1 MGLFS
6 SIDFGALAAGAA
18 DQYVEN
24 VEKKND
30 YYRDLMTKQEDYMMR
45 YGRKTVNDRTAM
57 ADSAIEMLD
66 ALEAGGLNPKSA
78 EELVSKYG
86 YQGVSALRK
95 LQEQFETQYD
105 GATLDLNEVYKGSE
119 DYVKQEGY
127 DIDQALKDQFLV
139 EVAKADTDAG
149 DAASDAEDRGFLASL
164 GDMFSGGGQAKARYE
179 ASRTTPSIAG
189 YSYNDIL
196 AMEGMGMPA
205 SKGLPTFNRSA
216 LADPDAGKLNIT
228 EQRAYKSMYETKIVS
243 AIGSQY
249 FMDGMGRGTYDVAT
263 ASEKVAYA
271 IANNPE
277 KVAEVMQGLYGQY
290 GIEGNNLL
298 LSTLQGIDITPET
311 EEEKTIR
318 LVEQGAE
325 YGLSPDDIG
334 KLEVVNSPSASNAE
348 NKAALREWF
357 AANPDAEHVVWNGNV
372 VPYEMPSD
380 AIPTEIDLKPVE
392 LGDAE
397 DVIPTDDLTAD
408 EVKPPEGMPD
418 IRLARDPEL
427 YPSTPEGDAGYKQFV
442 LDSYEEIK
450 VSEPVIEK
458 SITDLTAN
466 EAGLTIANNL
476 AEAWYSAEPTIMS
489 LDNWF
494 GSYIFGAAADT
505 TAFIQ
510 GLFGVSAE
518 QSNGNAAWL
527 EELSIDQKEKAL
539 ARMAAAMAS
548 IQERREAS
556 EQ

>member
-119 DYVKQEGY
+119 DYVRQEGY
-127 DIDQALKDQFLV
+127 DIDKALKDQFLV
-139 EVAKADTDAG
+139 EVAKADADAG
-149 DAASDAEDRGFLASL
+149 DVASDAEDRGFLASL
-164 GDMFSGGGQAKARYE
+164 GDMFAGGGQAKARYE

-205 SKGLPTFNRSA
+205 SKGLPTFDRSA
-216 LADPDAGKLNIT
+216 LADPDAGKLGIT

-249 FMDGMGRGTYDVAT
+249 FIDGMGNMAYDT
-263 ASEKVAYA
+263 ANESDKVAYA

-318 LVEQGAE
+318 LVEQGAA

-334 KLEVVNSPSASNAE
+334 KLEVLNGPA
-348 NKAALREWF
+348 NKAAAREWF
-357 AANPDAEHVVWNGNV
+357 AANPDAEYLIYNGNV

-380 AIPTEIDLKPVE
+380 AIPPQIDLKPVE
-392 LGDAE
+392 LGNAE
-397 DVIPTDDLTAD
+397 DIIPPAEATAD
-408 EVKPPEGMPD
+408 AAEPPEGMPD
-418 IRLARDPEL
+418 IRLARDREL

>member
-6 SIDFGALAAGAA
+6 SIDFGALTAGAA

-45 YGRKTVNDRTAM
+45 YGRKTVNDRTSM
-57 ADSAIEMLD
+57 ANSAVEMLD
-66 ALEAGGLNPKSA
+66 ALEAGGLDPKSA
-78 EELVSKYG
+78 EELVSSYG
-86 YQGVSALRK
+86 YQGVSALKK

-105 GATLDLNEVYKGSE
+105 GATLDLNAVFKGSE

-139 EVAKADTDAG
+139 EVAKADTGAG
-149 DAASDAEDRGFLASL
+149 DVASDAEDRGFLASL
-164 GDMFSGGGQAKARYE
+164 GDMFSGGGAAKARYE

-205 SKGLPTFNRSA
+205 SRGLPTFDRSA
-216 LADPDAGKLNIT
+216 LADPDAGKLGIT

-249 FMDGMGRGTYDVAT
+249 FLDGMGTVPYDTAT

-271 IANNPE
+271 ISKNPE
-277 KVAEVMQGLYGQY
+277 KVSEVMQGLYGQF

-318 LVEQGAE
+318 IAEQGAG
-325 YGLSPDDIG
+325 YGLSPEVIG
-334 KLEVVNSPSASNAE
+334 TLEVVDNPRA
-348 NKAALREWF
+348 NKADLREWF
-357 AANPDAEHVVWNGNV
+357 ADNPDAGHVIWNGNV
-372 VPYEMPSD
+372 VPYE
-380 AIPTEIDLKPVE
+380 APTDIVPPVLDLNPVV
-392 LGDAE
+392 LGDADE
-397 DVIPTDDLTAD
+397 IIPTDETTANAG
-408 EVKPPEGMPD
+408 EPPEGTPD
-418 IRLARDPEL
+418 IRIVRKEGESRDE
-427 YPSTPEGDAGYKQFV
+427 YKQRV
-442 LDSYEEIK
+442 LEARETIEQNK
-450 VSEPVIEK
+450 VVIEK

-476 AEAWYSAEPTIMS
+476 AEAWYSAEPTIVG

-494 GSYIFGAAADT
+494 LTYAFGAGADVAA
-505 TAFIQ
+505 FMQ
-510 GLFGVSAE
+510 GLFGVTAD
-518 QSNGNAAWL
+518 QSNGRASWL
-527 EELSIDQKEKAL
+527 EDLSIEQKEIAL
-539 ARMAAAMAS
+539 AKMAAAMAS
-548 IQERREAS
+548 IQERREAN

>member
-6 SIDFGALAAGAA
+6 GIDFGAFAAGAA

-45 YGRKTVNDRTAM
+45 YGRKTVNDRTSM
-57 ADSAIEMLD
+57 ANSAVEMLD
-66 ALEAGGLNPKSA
+66 SLEAGGLDSKSA

-86 YQGVSALRK
+86 YQGVSALKK

-105 GATLDLNEVYKGSE
+105 GATLDLNAVFKGSE
-119 DYVKQEGY
+119 DYVRQEGY

-139 EVAKADTDAG
+139 EVAKADANAG
-149 DAASDAEDRGFLASL
+149 DVASDAEDRGFLASL
-164 GDMFSGGGQAKARYE
+164 GDMFAGGGQAKARYE

-205 SKGLPTFNRSA
+205 SRGLPTFDRSA
-216 LADPDAGKLNIT
+216 LADPDAGKLGIT

-334 KLEVVNSPSASNAE
+334 KLEVVDNPRANKAE
-348 NKAALREWF
+348 NNAALREWF

-372 VPYEMPSD
+372 VAYEMPSD

-392 LGDAE
+392 LGDA
-397 DVIPTDDLTAD
+397 DAITPTAETTAD
-408 EVKPPEGMPD
+408 AAEPPEGMPD
-418 IRLARDPEL
+418 IRLARDREL

-450 VSEPVIEK
+450 VSKPVIEK
-458 SITDLTAN
+458 AITDLTAN
-466 EAGLTIANNL
+466 EAGLTVANNL
-476 AEAWYSAEPTIMS
+476 AEAWYSVEPTIVG

-494 GSYIFGAAADT
+494 LTYAFGAGADVAA
-505 TAFIQ
+505 FMQ
-510 GLFGVSAE
+510 GLFGITTE
-518 QSNGNAAWL
+518 QSNGNLPWL
-527 EELSIDQKEKAL
+527 EELSIEQKEKAL
-539 ARMAAAMAS
+539 AKMAAAMAS

>member
-1 MGLFS
+1 
-6 SIDFGALAAGAA
+6 
-18 DQYVEN
+18 
-24 VEKKND
+24 
-30 YYRDLMTKQEDYMMR
+30 
-45 YGRKTVNDRTAM
+45 
-57 ADSAIEMLD
+57 
-66 ALEAGGLNPKSA
+66 
-78 EELVSKYG
+78 
-86 YQGVSALRK
+86 
-95 LQEQFETQYD
+95 
-105 GATLDLNEVYKGSE
+105 
-119 DYVKQEGY
+119 
-127 DIDQALKDQFLV
+127 
-139 EVAKADTDAG
+139 
-149 DAASDAEDRGFLASL
+149 
-164 GDMFSGGGQAKARYE
+164 MFSGGGQAKARYE

-205 SKGLPTFNRSA
+205 SKGLPTFDRSA

-249 FMDGMGRGTYDVAT
+249 FIDGMGNMAYDT
-263 ASEKVAYA
+263 ANESDKVAYA

-318 LVEQGAE
+318 LVEQGAA

-334 KLEVVNSPSASNAE
+334 KLEVLNGPA
-348 NKAALREWF
+348 NKAAAREWF
-357 AANPDAEHVVWNGNV
+357 AANPDAEYLIYNGNV

-397 DVIPTDDLTAD
+397 DIIPPAEATAD
-408 EVKPPEGMPD
+408 AAEQPEGMPD
-418 IRLARDPEL
+418 IRLARDREL

-450 VSEPVIEK
+450 VSKPVIEK

-476 AEAWYSAEPTIMS
+476 ADAWYSAEPTIVS

-494 GSYIFGAAADT
+494 ASYIFSGAANT

-527 EELSIDQKEKAL
+527 EELSIEQKEKAL

>member
-164 GDMFSGGGQAKARYE
+164 GDMFAGGGQAKERYE

-249 FMDGMGRGTYDVAT
+249 FIDGMGNMAYDT
-263 ASEKVAYA
+263 ANESDKVAYA

-311 EEEKTIR
+311 EEEKTIK

-334 KLEVVNSPSASNAE
+334 KLEVVSSPSASNAE

-372 VPYEMPSD
+372 VPYEAPAD
-380 AIPTEIDLKPVE
+380 IVPPALDLNPVV
-392 LGDAE
+392 LGDA
-397 DVIPTDDLTAD
+397 DNIIPTDDATAD
-408 EVKPPEGMPD
+408 ATAPPEGTPD
-418 IRLARDPEL
+418 IRIARK
-427 YPSTPEGDAGYKQFV
+427 EGESRDEYKQRV
-442 LDSYEEIK
+442 LEARETIEQNK
-450 VSEPVIEK
+450 VVIEK

-466 EAGLTIANNL
+466 EAGLTVANNL
-476 AEAWYSAEPTIMS
+476 AEAWYSVEPTIVG

-494 GSYIFGAAADT
+494 LTYAFGAGADVAA
-505 TAFIQ
+505 FMQ
-510 GLFGVSAE
+510 GLFGITTE
-518 QSNGNAAWL
+518 QSNGNVPWL

-539 ARMAAAMAS
+539 AKMAAAMAS

>member
-6 SIDFGALAAGAA
+6 GIDFGAFAAGAA
-18 DQYVEN
+18 DQYVET

-45 YGRKTVNDRTAM
+45 YGRKTVNDRTSM
-57 ADSAIEMLD
+57 ANSAVEMLD
-66 ALEAGGLNPKSA
+66 ALEAGGLDPKSA
-78 EELVSKYG
+78 EELVSSYG
-86 YQGVSALRK
+86 YQGVSALKK

-105 GATLDLNEVYKGSE
+105 GATLDLNAVFKGSE
-119 DYVKQEGY
+119 DYVRQEGY

-139 EVAKADTDAG
+139 EVAKADTGAG
-149 DAASDAEDRGFLASL
+149 DVASDAEDRGFLASL
-164 GDMFSGGGQAKARYE
+164 GDMFSGGGAAKARYE

-205 SKGLPTFNRSA
+205 SRGLPTFDRSA
-216 LADPDAGKLNIT
+216 LADPDAGKLGIT

-249 FMDGMGRGTYDVAT
+249 FLDGMGTVTYDTAT

-271 IANNPE
+271 ISKNPE
-277 KVAEVMQGLYGQY
+277 KVSEVMQGLYGQF

-334 KLEVVNSPSASNAE
+334 NLEVLNGAE
-348 NKAALREWF
+348 GKAAAREWF
-357 AANPDAEHVVWNGNV
+357 AANPDAEYVIYNGNV
-372 VPYEMPSD
+372 VPYET
-380 AIPTEIDLKPVE
+380 PTDIVPPELDLKPVV
-392 LGDAE
+392 LGDA
-397 DVIPTDDLTAD
+397 DDIIPTDDATAD
-408 EVKPPEGMPD
+408 AAAPPEGEPD
-418 IRLARDPEL
+418 IRIARK
-427 YPSTPEGDAGYKQFV
+427 EGESRDEYKQRV
-442 LDSYEEIK
+442 LEARETIEQNK
-450 VSEPVIEK
+450 VVIEK

-466 EAGLTIANNL
+466 EAGLTVANSL
-476 AEAWYSAEPTIMS
+476 AEAWYSAEPTVVS

-494 GSYIFGAAADT
+494 KSYIFGGAANT

-527 EELSIDQKEKAL
+527 EELSIKEKEIAL
-539 ARMAAAMAS
+539 AKMAAAMAS
-548 IQERREAS
+548 IQERREAN

>member
-45 YGRKTVNDRTAM
+45 YGRKTVNDRTSM
-57 ADSAIEMLD
+57 ANSAVEMLD
-66 ALEAGGLNPKSA
+66 ALEAGGLDPKSA
-78 EELVSKYG
+78 EELVSSYG
-86 YQGVSALRK
+86 YQGVSALKK

-105 GATLDLNEVYKGSE
+105 GATLDLNAVFKGSE

-139 EVAKADTDAG
+139 EVAKADTGAG
-149 DAASDAEDRGFLASL
+149 DVASDAEDRGFLASL
-164 GDMFSGGGQAKARYE
+164 GDMFSGGGAAKARYE

-205 SKGLPTFNRSA
+205 SRGLPTFDRSA

-249 FMDGMGRGTYDVAT
+249 FLDGMGTQTYDTAT

-271 IANNPE
+271 ISKNPE
-277 KVAEVMQGLYGQY
+277 KVSEVMQGLYGQF

-318 LVEQGAE
+318 LVEQGAG
-325 YGLSPDDIG
+325 YGLAPDDIG
-334 KLEVVNSPSASNAE
+334 KLEVLNGPD
-348 NKAALREWF
+348 NKAAAREWF
-357 AANPDAEHVVWNGNV
+357 AANPDAEYLIYNGNV
-372 VPYEMPSD
+372 VPYET
-380 AIPTEIDLKPVE
+380 PTDIVPPALELNPVV
-392 LGDAE
+392 LGDT
-397 DVIPTDDLTAD
+397 DDIIPTDDATAD
-408 EVKPPEGMPD
+408 AAAPPEGKPD
-418 IRLARDPEL
+418 LRLARDREL

-442 LDSYEEIK
+442 LDAYEEVEI
-450 VSEPVIEK
+450 SEPVIEK

-466 EAGLTIANNL
+466 EAGLTVANGL

-494 GSYIFGAAADT
+494 ASYIFGGAANT

-527 EELSIDQKEKAL
+527 EELSIEQKEKAL

-548 IQERREAS
+548 IQERREAN

>member
-6 SIDFGALAAGAA
+6 SIDFGALTAGAA

-45 YGRKTVNDRTAM
+45 YGRKTVNDRTSM
-57 ADSAIEMLD
+57 ANSAVEMLD
-66 ALEAGGLNPKSA
+66 ALEAGGLDPKSA
-78 EELVSKYG
+78 EELVSSYG
-86 YQGVSALRK
+86 YQGVSALKK

-105 GATLDLNEVYKGSE
+105 GATLDLNAVFKGSE

-139 EVAKADTDAG
+139 EVAKADTGAG
-149 DAASDAEDRGFLASL
+149 DVASDAEDRGFLASL
-164 GDMFSGGGQAKARYE
+164 GDMFAGGGQAKERYE

-205 SKGLPTFNRSA
+205 SRGLPTFDRSA
-216 LADPDAGKLNIT
+216 LADPDAGKLGIT

-249 FMDGMGRGTYDVAT
+249 FMDGMGRGTYDT
-263 ASEKVAYA
+263 ANESEKVAYA
-271 IANNPE
+271 MSKNPE

-334 KLEVVNSPSASNAE
+334 NLEVLNGAE
-348 NKAALREWF
+348 GKAAAREWF
-357 AANPDAEHVVWNGNV
+357 AANPDAEYVIYNGNV
-372 VPYEMPSD
+372 VPYET
-380 AIPTEIDLKPVE
+380 PTDIVPPVLDLNPVV
-392 LGDAE
+392 LGDA
-397 DVIPTDDLTAD
+397 DDIIPTDDDTAD
-408 EVKPPEGMPD
+408 AGAPPEGTPD
-418 IRLARDPEL
+418 IRIVRKEGESRDE
-427 YPSTPEGDAGYKQFV
+427 YKQRV
-442 LDSYEEIK
+442 LEARETIEQNK
-450 VSEPVIEK
+450 VVIEK

-476 AEAWYSAEPTIMS
+476 ADAWYSAEPTFMS

-494 GSYIFGAAADT
+494 
-505 TAFIQ
+505 
-510 GLFGVSAE
+510 
-518 QSNGNAAWL
+518 
-527 EELSIDQKEKAL
+527 
-539 ARMAAAMAS
+539 
-548 IQERREAS
+548 
-556 EQ
+556 

>member
-1 MGLFS
+1 
-6 SIDFGALAAGAA
+6 
-18 DQYVEN
+18 
-24 VEKKND
+24 
-30 YYRDLMTKQEDYMMR
+30 
-45 YGRKTVNDRTAM
+45 M

-119 DYVKQEGY
+119 DYVRQEGY
-127 DIDQALKDQFLV
+127 DIDKALKDQFLV
-139 EVAKADTDAG
+139 EVAKADADAG
-149 DAASDAEDRGFLASL
+149 DVASDAEDRGFLASL
-164 GDMFSGGGQAKARYE
+164 GDMFAGGGQAKARYE

-205 SKGLPTFNRSA
+205 SKGLPTFDRSA
-216 LADPDAGKLNIT
+216 LADPDAGKLTPTTQRQYVKLYSTLVST
-228 EQRAYKSMYETKIVS
+228 ELGAEFFRPAMQ
-243 AIGSQY
+243 
-249 FMDGMGRGTYDVAT
+249 DGQLDE
-263 ASEKVAYA
+263 ASSPEAKLAYA
-271 IANNPE
+271 VRVAPE
-277 KVAEVMQGLYGQY
+277 RVGILMQQYAGEY
-290 GIEGNNLL
+290 GIEGNNQ
-298 LSTLQGIDITPET
+298 LSLMLRGIDITPET

-334 KLEVVNSPSASNAE
+334 KLEVVSSPSASNAE

-372 VPYEMPSD
+372 VPYEAPAD
-380 AIPTEIDLKPVE
+380 IVPPALDLNPVV
-392 LGDAE
+392 LGDA
-397 DVIPTDDLTAD
+397 DNIIPTDDATAD
-408 EVKPPEGMPD
+408 ATAPPEGTPD
-418 IRLARDPEL
+418 IRIARK
-427 YPSTPEGDAGYKQFV
+427 EGESRDEYKQRV
-442 LDSYEEIK
+442 LEARETIEQNK
-450 VSEPVIEK
+450 VVIEK

-466 EAGLTIANNL
+466 EAGLTVANNL
-476 AEAWYSAEPTIMS
+476 AEAWYSVEPTIVG

-494 GSYIFGAAADT
+494 LTYAFGAGADVAA
-505 TAFIQ
+505 FMQ
-510 GLFGVSAE
+510 GLFGITTE
-518 QSNGNAAWL
+518 QSNGNLPWL
-527 EELSIDQKEKAL
+527 EELSIEQKEKAL
-539 ARMAAAMAS
+539 AKMAAAMAS

>member
-249 FMDGMGRGTYDVAT
+249 FIDGMGNMAYDT
-263 ASEKVAYA
+263 ANESDKVAYA

-318 LVEQGAE
+318 LVEQGAG

-334 KLEVVNSPSASNAE
+334 KLEVLNGPA
-348 NKAALREWF
+348 NKAAAREWF
-357 AANPDAEHVVWNGNV
+357 AANPDAEYLIYNGNV

-397 DVIPTDDLTAD
+397 DIIPPAEATAD
-408 EVKPPEGMPD
+408 AAEPPEGMPD
-418 IRLARDPEL
+418 IRLARDREL
-427 YPSTPEGDAGYKQFV
+427 YPSTPEGDEGYKQFV

-450 VSEPVIEK
+450 VSKPVIEK

-476 AEAWYSAEPTIMS
+476 ADAWYSAEPTIVS

-494 GSYIFGAAADT
+494 ASYIFSGAANT

-527 EELSIDQKEKAL
+527 EELSIEQKEKAL
-539 ARMAAAMAS
+539 AKMAAAMAS

>member
-6 SIDFGALAAGAA
+6 SIDFGAFAAGAA

-45 YGRKTVNDRTAM
+45 YGRKTVNDRTSM
-57 ADSAIEMLD
+57 ANSAVEMLD
-66 ALEAGGLNPKSA
+66 ALEAGGLDPKSA

-86 YQGVSALRK
+86 YQGVSALKK

-105 GATLDLNEVYKGSE
+105 GATLDLNAVFKGSE

-139 EVAKADTDAG
+139 EVAKADTSAG

-164 GDMFSGGGQAKARYE
+164 GDMFAGGGTAKERYE

-205 SKGLPTFNRSA
+205 SRGLPTFDRSA
-216 LADPDAGKLNIT
+216 LADPDAGKLGIT

-249 FMDGMGRGTYDVAT
+249 FIDGMGNIAYDT
-263 ASEKVAYA
+263 ANESEKVAYA

-311 EEEKTIR
+311 EEEKTIK

-334 KLEVVNSPSASNAE
+334 NLEVINKPNASRAE
-348 NKAALREWF
+348 NNAAIREWF
-357 AANPDAEHVVWNGNV
+357 AANPDAEHVIWNGYIFPYEAPTTPVVDPAALTPPAGESTSELTSPSETKPDIMVPRGADMTREEYIELVKKAMKDYKVPESNKDDLSDTVTNAGAETRKAVLGFTETV
-372 VPYEMPSD
+372 VPSVRQSGEWVGFALS
-380 AIPTEIDLKPVE
+380 EGVE
-392 LGDAE
+392 Q
-397 DVIPTDDLTAD
+397 V
-408 EVKPPEGMPD
+408 VKFF
-418 IRLARDPEL
+418 
-427 YPSTPEGDAGYKQFV
+427 S
-442 LDSYEEIK
+442 
-450 VSEPVIEK
+450 
-458 SITDLTAN
+458 
-466 EAGLTIANNL
+466 
-476 AEAWYSAEPTIMS
+476 
-489 LDNWF
+489 
-494 GSYIFGAAADT
+494 
-505 TAFIQ
+505 
-510 GLFGVSAE
+510 GLFGYDDQNDAIKWWEQASDDIKRKAIRDAE
-518 QSNGNAAWL
+518 WVLLKMQND
-527 EELSIDQKEKAL
+527 ELLQADIEDTADTLGFDIDLGVDPQ
-539 ARMAAAMAS
+539 
-548 IQERREAS
+548 
-556 EQ
+556 

>member
-205 SKGLPTFNRSA
+205 SRGLPTFDRSA

-249 FMDGMGRGTYDVAT
+249 FMDGMGRGTYDT
-263 ASEKVAYA
+263 ANESDKVAYA

-318 LVEQGAE
+318 LVEQGAA

-334 KLEVVNSPSASNAE
+334 KLEVLNGPA
-348 NKAALREWF
+348 NKAAAREWF
-357 AANPDAEHVVWNGNV
+357 AANPDAEYLIYNGNV

-392 LGDAE
+392 LGDA
-397 DVIPTDDLTAD
+397 DAITPTAETTAD
-408 EVKPPEGMPD
+408 AAEPPEGMPD
-418 IRLARDPEL
+418 IRLARDREL

-450 VSEPVIEK
+450 VNKPVIEK

-476 AEAWYSAEPTIMS
+476 ADAWYSAEPTIVS

-494 GSYIFGAAADT
+494 ASYIFSGAANI

-527 EELSIDQKEKAL
+527 EELSIEQKEKAL

>member
-205 SKGLPTFNRSA
+205 YRGLPTFDRSA

-249 FMDGMGRGTYDVAT
+249 FMDGMGRGTYDT
-263 ASEKVAYA
+263 ANESDKVAYA

-318 LVEQGAE
+318 LVEQGAA

-334 KLEVVNSPSASNAE
+334 KLEVLNGPA
-348 NKAALREWF
+348 NKAAAREWF
-357 AANPDAEHVVWNGNV
+357 AANPDAEYLIYNGNV

-392 LGDAE
+392 LGDA
-397 DVIPTDDLTAD
+397 DAITPTAETTAD
-408 EVKPPEGMPD
+408 AAEPPEGMPD
-418 IRLARDPEL
+418 IRLARDREL

-450 VSEPVIEK
+450 VNKPVIEK

-476 AEAWYSAEPTIMS
+476 ADAWYSAEPTIVS

-494 GSYIFGAAADT
+494 ASYIFSGAANT

-527 EELSIDQKEKAL
+527 EELSIEQKEKAL

>member
-205 SKGLPTFNRSA
+205 SRGLPTFDRSA

-249 FMDGMGRGTYDVAT
+249 FMDGMGRGTYDT
-263 ASEKVAYA
+263 ANESDKVAYA

-318 LVEQGAE
+318 LVEQGAA

-334 KLEVVNSPSASNAE
+334 KLEVLNGPA
-348 NKAALREWF
+348 NKAAAREWF
-357 AANPDAEHVVWNGNV
+357 AANPDAEYLIYNGNV

-392 LGDAE
+392 LGDA
-397 DVIPTDDLTAD
+397 DAITPTAETTAD
-408 EVKPPEGMPD
+408 AAEPPEGMPD
-418 IRLARDPEL
+418 IRLARDREL

-450 VSEPVIEK
+450 VNKPVIEK

-476 AEAWYSAEPTIMS
+476 ADAWYSAEPTIVS

-494 GSYIFGAAADT
+494 ASYIFSGAANT

-527 EELSIDQKEKAL
+527 EELSIEQKEKAL

>member
-1 MGLFS
+1 
-6 SIDFGALAAGAA
+6 
-18 DQYVEN
+18 
-24 VEKKND
+24 
-30 YYRDLMTKQEDYMMR
+30 
-45 YGRKTVNDRTAM
+45 M

-249 FMDGMGRGTYDVAT
+249 FIDGMGNMAYDT
-263 ASEKVAYA
+263 ANESDKVAYA

-318 LVEQGAE
+318 LVEQGAA

-334 KLEVVNSPSASNAE
+334 KLEVLNGPA
-348 NKAALREWF
+348 NKAAAREWF
-357 AANPDAEHVVWNGNV
+357 AANPDAEYLIYNGNV

-380 AIPTEIDLKPVE
+380 IVPPALDLNPVV
-392 LGDAE
+392 LGDA
-397 DVIPTDDLTAD
+397 DNIIPTDDATAD
-408 EVKPPEGMPD
+408 AGAPPEGTPD
-418 IRLARDPEL
+418 IRIARK
-427 YPSTPEGDAGYKQFV
+427 EGESRDEYKQRV
-442 LDSYEEIK
+442 LEARETIEQNK
-450 VSEPVIEK
+450 VVIEK

-476 AEAWYSAEPTIMS
+476 AEAWYSVEPTIVG

-494 GSYIFGAAADT
+494 LTYAFGAGADVAA
-505 TAFIQ
+505 FMQ
-510 GLFGVSAE
+510 GLFGITAE
-518 QSNGNAAWL
+518 QSNGRASWL
-527 EELSIDQKEKAL
+527 EELSIDQKEIAL
-539 ARMAAAMAS
+539 AKMAAAMAS

>member
-6 SIDFGALAAGAA
+6 SIDFGALTAGAA

-45 YGRKTVNDRTAM
+45 YGRKTVNDRTSM
-57 ADSAIEMLD
+57 ANSAVEMLD
-66 ALEAGGLNPKSA
+66 ALEAGGLDPKSA
-78 EELVSKYG
+78 EELVSSYG
-86 YQGVSALRK
+86 YQGVSALKK

-105 GATLDLNEVYKGSE
+105 GATLDLNAVFKGSE

-139 EVAKADTDAG
+139 EVAKADTGAG
-149 DAASDAEDRGFLASL
+149 DVASDAEDRGFLASL
-164 GDMFSGGGQAKARYE
+164 GDMFSGGGAAKARYE

-205 SKGLPTFNRSA
+205 SRGLPTFDRSA
-216 LADPDAGKLNIT
+216 LADPDAGKLGIT

-249 FMDGMGRGTYDVAT
+249 FLDGMGTQTYDTAT

-271 IANNPE
+271 ISKNPE
-277 KVAEVMQGLYGQY
+277 KVSEVMQGLYGQY

-318 LVEQGAE
+318 IAEQGAG
-325 YGLSPDDIG
+325 YGLSPEVIG
-334 KLEVVNSPSASNAE
+334 TLEVVDNPRTSNAE
-348 NKAALREWF
+348 NNAALREWF
-357 AANPDAEHVVWNGNV
+357 ADNPDAEHVIWNGNV
-372 VPYEMPSD
+372 VPYET
-380 AIPTEIDLKPVE
+380 PT
-392 LGDAE
+392 
-397 DVIPTDDLTAD
+397 DVIPPVLDLNPAVQGDADAITPTDDATAD
-408 EVKPPEGMPD
+408 AGAPPEGTPD
-418 IRLARDPEL
+418 IRLARK
-427 YPSTPEGDAGYKQFV
+427 EGESRDEYKQRV
-442 LDSYEEIK
+442 LEARETIEQNK
-450 VSEPVIEK
+450 VVIEK

-466 EAGLTIANNL
+466 EAGLTVANSL
-476 AEAWYSAEPTIMS
+476 AEAWYSAEPTVVS

-494 GSYIFGAAADT
+494 KSYIFGGAANT

-527 EELSIDQKEKAL
+527 EELSIKEKEIAL
-539 ARMAAAMAS
+539 AKMAAAMAS
-548 IQERREAS
+548 IQERREAN

>member
-45 YGRKTVNDRTAM
+45 FGRKTVNDRTAM

-205 SKGLPTFNRSA
+205 SKGLPTFDRSA

-249 FMDGMGRGTYDVAT
+249 FIDGMGNMAYDT
-263 ASEKVAYA
+263 ANESDKVAYA

-318 LVEQGAE
+318 LVEQGAA

-334 KLEVVNSPSASNAE
+334 KLEVLNGPA
-348 NKAALREWF
+348 NKAAAREWF
-357 AANPDAEHVVWNGNV
+357 AANPDAEYLIYNGNV

-380 AIPTEIDLKPVE
+380 IVPPALDLNPVV
-392 LGDAE
+392 LGDA
-397 DVIPTDDLTAD
+397 DNIIPTDDATAD
-408 EVKPPEGMPD
+408 AGAPPEGTPD
-418 IRLARDPEL
+418 IRIARK
-427 YPSTPEGDAGYKQFV
+427 EGESRDEYKQRV
-442 LDSYEEIK
+442 LEARETIEQNK
-450 VSEPVIEK
+450 VVIEK

-476 AEAWYSAEPTIMS
+476 AEAWYSVEPTIVG

-494 GSYIFGAAADT
+494 LTYAFGAGADVAA
-505 TAFIQ
+505 FMQ
-510 GLFGVSAE
+510 GLFGITAE
-518 QSNGNAAWL
+518 QSNGRASWL
-527 EELSIDQKEKAL
+527 EELSIDQKEIAL
-539 ARMAAAMAS
+539 AKMAAAMAS

>member
-6 SIDFGALAAGAA
+6 SIDFGAFAAGAA

-24 VEKKND
+24 IEKKND

-45 YGRKTVNDRTAM
+45 YGRKVVNDRTSM

-66 ALEAGGLNPKSA
+66 ALEAGGLDPKSA

-105 GATLDLNEVYKGSE
+105 GATLDLNKVYKGSE

-127 DIDQALKDQFLV
+127 DIDKALKDQFLV
-139 EVAKADTDAG
+139 EVAKADADAG

-164 GDMFSGGGQAKARYE
+164 GDMFAGGGTAKERYE

-205 SKGLPTFNRSA
+205 SRGLPTFDRSA

-249 FMDGMGRGTYDVAT
+249 FIDGMGNMAYDT
-263 ASEKVAYA
+263 ANESDKVAYA

-318 LVEQGAE
+318 LVEQGAA

-334 KLEVVNSPSASNAE
+334 KLEVLNGPA
-348 NKAALREWF
+348 NKAAAREWF
-357 AANPDAEHVVWNGNV
+357 AANPDAEYLIYNGNV

-380 AIPTEIDLKPVE
+380 AIPPQIDLKPVE

-397 DVIPTDDLTAD
+397 DIIPPAEATAD
-408 EVKPPEGMPD
+408 AAEPPEGMPD

-450 VSEPVIEK
+450 VSKPVIEK
-458 SITDLTAN
+458 AITDLTAN

-476 AEAWYSAEPTIMS
+476 ADAWYSAEPTIVS

-494 GSYIFGAAADT
+494 ASYIFSGAANT

-527 EELSIDQKEKAL
+527 EELSIEQKEKAL
-539 ARMAAAMAS
+539 AKMAAAMAS

>member
-105 GATLDLNEVYKGSE
+105 GATLDLNKVYKGSE

-139 EVAKADTDAG
+139 EVAKADADAG

-205 SKGLPTFNRSA
+205 SRGLPTFDRSA
-216 LADPDAGKLNIT
+216 LADPDAGKLGIT

-249 FMDGMGRGTYDVAT
+249 FMDGMGRGTYDT
-263 ASEKVAYA
+263 ANESDKVAYA

-318 LVEQGAE
+318 LVEQGAG

-334 KLEVVNSPSASNAE
+334 KLEVLNGPA
-348 NKAALREWF
+348 NKAAAREWF
-357 AANPDAEHVVWNGNV
+357 AANPDAEYLIYNGNV
-372 VPYEMPSD
+372 VPYEAPAD
-380 AIPTEIDLKPVE
+380 IVPAALDLNPVV
-392 LGDAE
+392 LGDA
-397 DVIPTDDLTAD
+397 DDIIPTDDATAD
-408 EVKPPEGMPD
+408 ASAPPEGTPD
-418 IRLARDPEL
+418 IRIARK
-427 YPSTPEGDAGYKQFV
+427 EGESRDEYKQRV
-442 LDSYEEIK
+442 LEARETIEQNK
-450 VSEPVIEK
+450 AVIEK

-466 EAGLTIANNL
+466 EAGLTVANNL
-476 AEAWYSAEPTIMS
+476 AEAWYSVEPTIVG

-494 GSYIFGAAADT
+494 LTYAFGAGADV

-510 GLFGVSAE
+510 GLFGVTAE
-518 QSNGNAAWL
+518 QSNGRAAWI
-527 EELSIDQKEKAL
+527 EELSIEQKEIAL
-539 ARMAAAMAS
+539 AKMAAAMAS
-548 IQERREAS
+548 IQERREAN

>member
-249 FMDGMGRGTYDVAT
+249 FIDGMGNMAYDT
-263 ASEKVAYA
+263 ANESDKVAYA

-318 LVEQGAE
+318 LVEQGAA

-334 KLEVVNSPSASNAE
+334 KLEVLNGPA
-348 NKAALREWF
+348 NKAAAREWF
-357 AANPDAEHVVWNGNV
+357 AANPDAEYLIYNGNV

-380 AIPTEIDLKPVE
+380 AIPTQIDLKPVE
-392 LGDAE
+392 LGDAK
-397 DVIPTDDLTAD
+397 DIIPPAEATAD
-408 EVKPPEGMPD
+408 AAEPPEGMPD
-418 IRLARDPEL
+418 IRLARDREL

-450 VSEPVIEK
+450 VSKPVIEK

-476 AEAWYSAEPTIMS
+476 ADAWYSAEPTIVS

-494 GSYIFGAAADT
+494 ASYIFSGAANT

-527 EELSIDQKEKAL
+527 EELSIEQKEKAL

>member
-6 SIDFGALAAGAA
+6 SIDFGALTAGAA

-45 YGRKTVNDRTAM
+45 YGRKTVNDRTSM
-57 ADSAIEMLD
+57 ANSAVEMLD
-66 ALEAGGLNPKSA
+66 ALEAGGLDPKSA
-78 EELVSKYG
+78 EELVSSYG
-86 YQGVSALRK
+86 YQGVSALKK

-105 GATLDLNEVYKGSE
+105 GATLDLNAVFKGSE
-119 DYVKQEGY
+119 DYVRQEGY

-139 EVAKADTDAG
+139 EVAKADTGAG
-149 DAASDAEDRGFLASL
+149 DVASDAEDRGFLASL
-164 GDMFSGGGQAKARYE
+164 GDMFSGGGAAKARYE

-205 SKGLPTFNRSA
+205 SRGLPTFDRSA

-249 FMDGMGRGTYDVAT
+249 FLDGMGTVTYDTAT

-271 IANNPE
+271 ISKNPE
-277 KVAEVMQGLYGQY
+277 KVSEVMQGLYGQF

-334 KLEVVNSPSASNAE
+334 NLEVLNGAE
-348 NKAALREWF
+348 GKAAAREWF
-357 AANPDAEHVVWNGNV
+357 AANPDAEYVIYNGNV
-372 VPYEMPSD
+372 VPYETPAD
-380 AIPTEIDLKPVE
+380 ILPPALDLNPVV
-392 LGDAE
+392 LGAAD
-397 DVIPTDDLTAD
+397 DIIPTDDDTAD
-408 EVKPPEGMPD
+408 AGAPPEGTPD
-418 IRLARDPEL
+418 IRLARK
-427 YPSTPEGDAGYKQFV
+427 EGESRDEYKQRV
-442 LDSYEEIK
+442 LEARETIEENK
-450 VSEPVIEK
+450 VVIEK

-466 EAGLTIANNL
+466 EAGLTVANGL
-476 AEAWYSAEPTIMS
+476 AEAWYSAEPTVVS

-494 GSYIFGAAADT
+494 KSYIFGGAANT

-527 EELSIDQKEKAL
+527 EELSIKEKEIAL
-539 ARMAAAMAS
+539 AKMAAAMAS
-548 IQERREAS
+548 IQERREAN

>member
-6 SIDFGALAAGAA
+6 SIDFGAFAAGAA

-45 YGRKTVNDRTAM
+45 YGRKTVNDRTSM
-57 ADSAIEMLD
+57 ANSAVEMLD
-66 ALEAGGLNPKSA
+66 ALEAGGLDPKSA

-86 YQGVSALRK
+86 YQGVSALKK

-105 GATLDLNEVYKGSE
+105 GATLDLNAVFKGSE

-139 EVAKADTDAG
+139 EVAKADTSAG

-164 GDMFSGGGQAKARYE
+164 GDMFAGGGTAKERYE

-196 AMEGMGMPA
+196 VMEGMGMPA
-205 SKGLPTFNRSA
+205 SRGLPTFDRSA
-216 LADPDAGKLNIT
+216 LADPDAGKLTPTTQRQYVNLYANLVST
-228 EQRAYKSMYETKIVS
+228 ELGAEFFRPAMQDGILDE
-243 AIGSQY
+243 GSSP
-249 FMDGMGRGTYDVAT
+249 VEKLAH
-263 ASEKVAYA
+263 AVKVAPERVGILMQQYA
-271 IANNPE
+271 GE
-277 KVAEVMQGLYGQY
+277 Y
-290 GIEGNNLL
+290 GIEGNNQ
-298 LSTLQGIDITPET
+298 LSLMLRGVDITPET
-311 EEEKTIR
+311 EEEKTIK

-334 KLEVVNSPSASNAE
+334 KLEVLNGPA
-348 NKAALREWF
+348 NKAAAREWF
-357 AANPDAEHVVWNGNV
+357 AANPDAEYLIYNGNV
-372 VPYEMPSD
+372 IPYEMPSD

-392 LGDAE
+392 LGDA
-397 DVIPTDDLTAD
+397 DAITPTAEATAD
-408 EVKPPEGMPD
+408 AAEPPEGMPD
-418 IRLARDPEL
+418 IRLARDREL

-466 EAGLTIANNL
+466 EAGLTVANSL
-476 AEAWYSAEPTIMS
+476 AEAWYSVEPTVVS

-494 GSYIFGAAADT
+494 KSYIFSGAANT

>member
-6 SIDFGALAAGAA
+6 SIDFGALTAGAA

-45 YGRKTVNDRTAM
+45 YGRKTVNDRTSM
-57 ADSAIEMLD
+57 ANSAVEMLD
-66 ALEAGGLNPKSA
+66 ALEAGGLDPKSA
-78 EELVSKYG
+78 EELVSSYG
-86 YQGVSALRK
+86 YQGVSALKK

-105 GATLDLNEVYKGSE
+105 GATLDLNAVFKGSE
-119 DYVKQEGY
+119 DYVRQEGY

-139 EVAKADTDAG
+139 EVAKADTGAG
-149 DAASDAEDRGFLASL
+149 DVASDAEDRGFLASL
-164 GDMFSGGGQAKARYE
+164 GDMFSGGGAAKARYE

-205 SKGLPTFNRSA
+205 SRGLPTFDRSA

-249 FMDGMGRGTYDVAT
+249 FLDGMGTVTYDTAT

-271 IANNPE
+271 ISKNPE
-277 KVAEVMQGLYGQY
+277 KVSEVMQGLYGQF

-318 LVEQGAE
+318 LVEQGAG
-325 YGLSPDDIG
+325 YGLAPDDIG
-334 KLEVVNSPSASNAE
+334 KLEVLNGPD
-348 NKAALREWF
+348 NKAAAREWF
-357 AANPDAEHVVWNGNV
+357 AANPDAEYLIYNGNV
-372 VPYEMPSD
+372 VPYETPTDIIPPVLDLNPAVQGDAD
-380 AIPTEIDLKPVE
+380 AITPTE
-392 LGDAE
+392 E
-397 DVIPTDDLTAD
+397 DTANAAA
-408 EVKPPEGMPD
+408 PPEGTPD
-418 IRLARDPEL
+418 IRIARK
-427 YPSTPEGDAGYKQFV
+427 EGESRDEYKQRV
-442 LDSYEEIK
+442 LEARETIEENK
-450 VSEPVIEK
+450 VVIEK

-466 EAGLTIANNL
+466 EAGLTVANGL
-476 AEAWYSAEPTIMS
+476 AEAWYSAEPTVVS

-494 GSYIFGAAADT
+494 KSYIFGGAANT

-527 EELSIDQKEKAL
+527 EELSIKEKEIAL
-539 ARMAAAMAS
+539 AKMAAAMAS
-548 IQERREAS
+548 IQERREAN
-556 EQ
+556 E

>member
-1 MGLFS
+1 
-6 SIDFGALAAGAA
+6 
-18 DQYVEN
+18 
-24 VEKKND
+24 
-30 YYRDLMTKQEDYMMR
+30 MMR
-45 YGRKTVNDRTAM
+45 FGRKTVNDRTSM
-57 ADSAIEMLD
+57 ANSAVEMLD
-66 ALEAGGLNPKSA
+66 ALEAGGLDPKSA
-78 EELVSKYG
+78 EELVSSYG
-86 YQGVSALRK
+86 YQGVSALKK

-105 GATLDLNEVYKGSE
+105 GATLDLNAVFKGSE
-119 DYVKQEGY
+119 DYVRQEGY

-139 EVAKADTDAG
+139 EVAKADTGAG
-149 DAASDAEDRGFLASL
+149 DVASDAEDRGFLASL
-164 GDMFSGGGQAKARYE
+164 GDMFSGGGAAKARYE

-205 SKGLPTFNRSA
+205 SRGLPTFDRSA

-249 FMDGMGRGTYDVAT
+249 FLDGMGTVTYDTAT

-271 IANNPE
+271 ISKNPE
-277 KVAEVMQGLYGQY
+277 KVSEVMQGLYGQF

-334 KLEVVNSPSASNAE
+334 NLEVLNGAE
-348 NKAALREWF
+348 GKAAAREWF
-357 AANPDAEHVVWNGNV
+357 AANPDAEYVIYNGNV
-372 VPYEMPSD
+372 VPYET
-380 AIPTEIDLKPVE
+380 PTDIVPPELDLKPVV
-392 LGDAE
+392 LGDA
-397 DVIPTDDLTAD
+397 DDIIPTDDATAD
-408 EVKPPEGMPD
+408 AAAPPEGEPD
-418 IRLARDPEL
+418 IRIARK
-427 YPSTPEGDAGYKQFV
+427 EGESRDEYKQRV
-442 LDSYEEIK
+442 LEARETIEQNK
-450 VSEPVIEK
+450 VVIEK

-466 EAGLTIANNL
+466 EAGLTVANSL
-476 AEAWYSAEPTIMS
+476 AEAWYSAEPTVVS

-494 GSYIFGAAADT
+494 KSYIFGGAANT

-527 EELSIDQKEKAL
+527 EELSIKEKEIAL
-539 ARMAAAMAS
+539 AKMAAAMAS
-548 IQERREAS
+548 IQERREAN

>member
-6 SIDFGALAAGAA
+6 SIDFGALTAGAA

-45 YGRKTVNDRTAM
+45 YGRKTVNDRTSM
-57 ADSAIEMLD
+57 ANSAVEMLD
-66 ALEAGGLNPKSA
+66 ALEAGGLDPKSA
-78 EELVSKYG
+78 EELVSSYG
-86 YQGVSALRK
+86 YQGVSALKK

-105 GATLDLNEVYKGSE
+105 GATLDLNAVFKGSE
-119 DYVKQEGY
+119 DYIKQEGY
-127 DIDQALKDQFLV
+127 NIDQALKDQFLV
-139 EVAKADTDAG
+139 EVAKADTGAG
-149 DAASDAEDRGFLASL
+149 DVASDAEDRGFLASL
-164 GDMFSGGGQAKARYE
+164 GDMFSGGGAAKARYE

-196 AMEGMGMPA
+196 AMEGLGMPA
-205 SKGLPTFNRSA
+205 SRGLPTFDRSA
-216 LADPDAGKLNIT
+216 LADPDAGKLGIT

-249 FMDGMGRGTYDVAT
+249 FIDGMGNVTYDTAT

-271 IANNPE
+271 MSKNPE
-277 KVAEVMQGLYGQY
+277 RVSEVMQGLYGQF

-318 LVEQGAE
+318 IAEQGAG
-325 YGLSPDDIG
+325 YGLSPEVIG
-334 KLEVVNSPSASNAE
+334 TLEVVDSPRANNVE

-357 AANPDAEHVVWNGNV
+357 AANPDAEHVIWNGNV
-372 VPYEMPSD
+372 VPYETPTDIVPIELDLNPVTVGDAD
-380 AIPTEIDLKPVE
+380 AITPTE
-392 LGDAE
+392 E
-397 DVIPTDDLTAD
+397 DTAGAG
-408 EVKPPEGMPD
+408 VPPEGTPD
-418 IRLARDPEL
+418 IRIVRKEGESRDEYEQRVLEARE
-427 YPSTPEGDAGYKQFV
+427 TIEQN
-442 LDSYEEIK
+442 K
-450 VSEPVIEK
+450 VVIEK

-466 EAGLTIANNL
+466 EAGLTVANGL

-494 GSYIFGAAADT
+494 LKYIYGGAANT

-510 GLFGVSAE
+510 GLFGVSAD
-518 QSNGNAAWL
+518 QSNGKAAWL
-527 EELSIDQKEKAL
+527 EELSIEQKEIAL
-539 ARMAAAMAS
+539 AKMAAAMAS
-548 IQERREAS
+548 IQERREAN

>member
-45 YGRKTVNDRTAM
+45 FGRKTVNDRTAM

-139 EVAKADTDAG
+139 EVAKADADAG

-164 GDMFSGGGQAKARYE
+164 GDMFAGGGTAKERYE

-249 FMDGMGRGTYDVAT
+249 FIDGMGNMAYDT
-263 ASEKVAYA
+263 ANESDKVAYA

-318 LVEQGAE
+318 LVEQGAA

-334 KLEVVNSPSASNAE
+334 KLEVLNGPA
-348 NKAALREWF
+348 NKAAAREWF
-357 AANPDAEHVVWNGNV
+357 AANPDAEYLIYNGNV

-380 AIPTEIDLKPVE
+380 IVPPALDLNPVV
-392 LGDAE
+392 LGDA
-397 DVIPTDDLTAD
+397 DNIIPTDDATAD
-408 EVKPPEGMPD
+408 AGAPPEGTPD
-418 IRLARDPEL
+418 IRIARK
-427 YPSTPEGDAGYKQFV
+427 EGESRDEYKQRV
-442 LDSYEEIK
+442 LEARETIEQNK
-450 VSEPVIEK
+450 VVIEK

-476 AEAWYSAEPTIMS
+476 AEAWYSVEPTIVG

-494 GSYIFGAAADT
+494 LTYAFGAGADVAA
-505 TAFIQ
+505 FMQ
-510 GLFGVSAE
+510 GLFGITAE
-518 QSNGNAAWL
+518 QSNGRASWL
-527 EELSIDQKEKAL
+527 EELSIDQKEIAL
-539 ARMAAAMAS
+539 AKMAAAMAS

>member
-45 YGRKTVNDRTAM
+45 FGRKTVNDRTAM

-205 SKGLPTFNRSA
+205 SRGLPTFDRSA

-249 FMDGMGRGTYDVAT
+249 FIDGMGNMAYDT
-263 ASEKVAYA
+263 ANESDKVAYA

-318 LVEQGAE
+318 LVEQGAA

-334 KLEVVNSPSASNAE
+334 KLEVLNGPA
-348 NKAALREWF
+348 NKAAAREWF
-357 AANPDAEHVVWNGNV
+357 AANPDAEYLIYNGNV

-380 AIPTEIDLKPVE
+380 IVPPALDLNPVV
-392 LGDAE
+392 LGDA
-397 DVIPTDDLTAD
+397 DNIIPTDDATAD
-408 EVKPPEGMPD
+408 AGAPPEGTPD
-418 IRLARDPEL
+418 IRIARK
-427 YPSTPEGDAGYKQFV
+427 EGESRDEYKQRV
-442 LDSYEEIK
+442 LEARETIEQNK
-450 VSEPVIEK
+450 VVIEK

-476 AEAWYSAEPTIMS
+476 AEAWYSVEPTIVG

-494 GSYIFGAAADT
+494 LTYAFGAGADVAA
-505 TAFIQ
+505 FMQ
-510 GLFGVSAE
+510 GLFGITAE
-518 QSNGNAAWL
+518 QSNGRASWL
-527 EELSIDQKEKAL
+527 EELSIDQKEIAL
-539 ARMAAAMAS
+539 AKMAAAMAS

>member
-45 YGRKTVNDRTAM
+45 FGRKTVNDRTAM

-249 FMDGMGRGTYDVAT
+249 FIDGMGNMAYDT
-263 ASEKVAYA
+263 ANESDKVAYA

-318 LVEQGAE
+318 LVEQGAA

-334 KLEVVNSPSASNAE
+334 KLEVLNGPA
-348 NKAALREWF
+348 NKAAAREWF
-357 AANPDAEHVVWNGNV
+357 AANPDAEYLIYNGNV

-380 AIPTEIDLKPVE
+380 IVPPALDLNPVV
-392 LGDAE
+392 LGDA
-397 DVIPTDDLTAD
+397 DNIIPTDDATAD
-408 EVKPPEGMPD
+408 AGAPPEGTPD
-418 IRLARDPEL
+418 IRIARK
-427 YPSTPEGDAGYKQFV
+427 EGESRDEYKQRV
-442 LDSYEEIK
+442 LEARETIEQNK
-450 VSEPVIEK
+450 VVIEK

-476 AEAWYSAEPTIMS
+476 AEAWYSVEPTIVG

-494 GSYIFGAAADT
+494 LTYAFGAGADVAA
-505 TAFIQ
+505 FMQ
-510 GLFGVSAE
+510 GLFGITAE
-518 QSNGNAAWL
+518 QSNGRASWL
-527 EELSIDQKEKAL
+527 EELSIDQKEIAL
-539 ARMAAAMAS
+539 AKMAAAMAS

>member
-1 MGLFS
+1 
-6 SIDFGALAAGAA
+6 
-18 DQYVEN
+18 
-24 VEKKND
+24 
-30 YYRDLMTKQEDYMMR
+30 
-45 YGRKTVNDRTAM
+45 
-57 ADSAIEMLD
+57 
-66 ALEAGGLNPKSA
+66 
-78 EELVSKYG
+78 
-86 YQGVSALRK
+86 
-95 LQEQFETQYD
+95 
-105 GATLDLNEVYKGSE
+105 
-119 DYVKQEGY
+119 
-127 DIDQALKDQFLV
+127 
-139 EVAKADTDAG
+139 
-149 DAASDAEDRGFLASL
+149 
-164 GDMFSGGGQAKARYE
+164 
-179 ASRTTPSIAG
+179 
-189 YSYNDIL
+189 
-196 AMEGMGMPA
+196 
-205 SKGLPTFNRSA
+205 
-216 LADPDAGKLNIT
+216 LADPDAGKLGIS
-228 EQRAYKSMYETKIVS
+228 EQKAYKLAYETKIVS

-249 FMDGMGRGTYDVAT
+249 FKEGMGNVSFDTSND
-263 ASEKVAYA
+263 SQKVAYA
-271 IANNPE
+271 VSNNPE

-318 LVEQGAE
+318 LVEQGAA

-334 KLEVVNSPSASNAE
+334 KLEVLNGPA
-348 NKAALREWF
+348 NKAAAREWF
-357 AANPDAEHVVWNGNV
+357 AANPDAEYLIYNGNV

-380 AIPTEIDLKPVE
+380 AIPTQIDLKPVE

-397 DVIPTDDLTAD
+397 DIIPPAEATAD
-408 EVKPPEGMPD
+408 AAEPPEGMPD
-418 IRLARDPEL
+418 IRLARDREL
-427 YPSTPEGDAGYKQFV
+427 YPSTPEGDEGYKQFV

-450 VSEPVIEK
+450 VSKPVIEK

-476 AEAWYSAEPTIMS
+476 ADAWYSAEPTIVS

-494 GSYIFGAAADT
+494 ASYIFSGAANT

-527 EELSIDQKEKAL
+527 EELSIEQKEKAL